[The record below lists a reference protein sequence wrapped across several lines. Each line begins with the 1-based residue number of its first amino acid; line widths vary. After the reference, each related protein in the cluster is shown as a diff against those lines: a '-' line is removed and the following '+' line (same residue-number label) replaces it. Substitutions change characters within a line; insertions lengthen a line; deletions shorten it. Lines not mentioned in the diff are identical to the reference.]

1 MRKLCVAVLLVISLM
16 VVSCGKAP
24 GSSEIIGK
32 WKCAALRDRTIEF
45 RQDGTLTM
53 QESNMTQEGTYQL
66 KGSQLEIKF
75 QSLSEPSIWKVSSS
89 GGNLIIA
96 IGAGRNYE
104 KFTFERVK

>member
-1 MRKLCVAVLLVISLM
+1 MRNLFVGISLLVSLIA
-16 VVSCGKAP
+16 VSCGRVP
-24 GSSEIIGK
+24 GTAEIIGK
-32 WKCAALRDRTIEF
+32 WKCAALGNRTIEF

-53 QESNMTQEGTYQL
+53 QDSNMTQEGTYQL

-104 KFTFERVK
+104 KFTFERSQ

>member
-1 MRKLCVAVLLVISLM
+1 MRNLFVAVLLVISLM

-24 GSSEIIGK
+24 ASSDIIGK
-32 WKCAALRDRTIEF
+32 WKATQADRTIEF

-53 QESNMTQEGTYQL
+53 QDSNMTQEGTYQL

-104 KFTFERVK
+104 KFTFERSQ